1 MQCIAT
7 IQEWASSQKQIDW
20 WYKLLVAMP
29 MASLLTHRQLA
40 VVLARQLTS
49 FTHISFLSPFRDA
62 DPHVLPSAR
71 ASEIFAARASGLNDF
86 GWESSCFRGSAA
98 NNYSLTARRASS
110 SRRTTIT
117 WPAPQPSASRPGS
130 PRRSR
135 GWGWPRPVTRLAGP
149 SFCPRFAIALPHT
162 PHRARTTSWCG
173 PSSCSPAWSFPPCTT
188 RIGARPVL
196 LVASYH
202 SSKLTCRPG

>member
-1 MQCIAT
+1 
-7 IQEWASSQKQIDW
+7 
-20 WYKLLVAMP
+20 

-117 WPAPQPSASRPGS
+117 WPAPQREPAGLAAEEPGVGVTPAGDEAS
-130 PRRSR
+130 
-135 GWGWPRPVTRLAGP
+135 
-149 SFCPRFAIALPHT
+149 
-162 PHRARTTSWCG
+162 
-173 PSSCSPAWSFPPCTT
+173 WS
-188 RIGARPVL
+188 
-196 LVASYH
+196 
-202 SSKLTCRPG
+202 